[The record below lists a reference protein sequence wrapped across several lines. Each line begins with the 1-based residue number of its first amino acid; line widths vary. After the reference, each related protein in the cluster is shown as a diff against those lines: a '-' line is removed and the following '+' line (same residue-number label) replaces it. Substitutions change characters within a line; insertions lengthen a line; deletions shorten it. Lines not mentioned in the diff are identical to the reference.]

1 MASPRAEKFLDMLAL
16 QRLRLAPTMDLTIY
30 RFDQLQM
37 NALGDEPAASSAREA
52 GRARV
57 AQPRIGVIYNPRSH
71 RNRGQDLDC
80 AAGANITVAQPAK
93 REDIADELADFAR
106 QGIDYLIING
116 GDGTVRDVLTMGQG
130 VFGSNWPALAI
141 LPKGKTNAL
150 NVDLGAPAGWNL
162 ADAIAA
168 YGNGRRIVR
177 RPLEVVRE
185 GSGEPPMIGFIFGAG
200 GFTLGVETGQDAHKL
215 GFFNSLAV
223 GVSGAWGLAQALFGS
238 DENKWRRGTGMV
250 LEYLPSHKPMPRSRH
265 GNPLRRAFLLSSTL
279 RKLPMGIQL
288 FGAERDGLKLTL
300 LDKPLRRIIVSAP
313 AILLGWRPSWLGE
326 AGFHQLD
333 AEAFAI
339 DIDEAVILDGEAFPP
354 GRYVVG
360 QGPELT
366 FVTP

>member
-1 MASPRAEKFLDMLAL
+1 MN
-16 QRLRLAPTMDLTIY
+16 QTIY
-30 RFDQLQM
+30 RFDHLEM
-37 NALGDEPAASSAREA
+37 SAPDTGREA
-52 GRARV
+52 SRASGRSGPRV

-80 AAGANITVAQPAK
+80 VEGANITVAQPAS
-93 REDIADELADFAR
+93 REDIAEELARFER

-130 VFGSNWPALAI
+130 VFGTDWPVLAI

-177 RPLEVVRE
+177 RPLEVTRE
-185 GSGEPPMIGFIFGAG
+185 GSGDPPMIGFIFGAG

-223 GVSGAWGLAQALFGS
+223 GVSSAWGLAQALFGS

-250 LEYLPSHKPMPRSRH
+250 LEYLPSHEPMPRSRH
-265 GNPLRRAFLLSSTL
+265 GNPGRRSFLLASTL

-288 FGAERDGLKLTL
+288 FGRERDGLKLTL
-300 LDKPLRRIIVSAP
+300 LDKPLRRVMASAP
-313 AILLGWRPSWLGE
+313 AILLGWRPDWLAE

-333 AEAFAI
+333 AEGFAI

-354 GRYVVG
+354 GRYVVA

>member
-1 MASPRAEKFLDMLAL
+1 
-16 QRLRLAPTMDLTIY
+16 MDLTIY

-37 NALGDEPAASSAREA
+37 NAFGGEGERMPARAV

-57 AQPRIGVIYNPRSH
+57 VRPRIGVIYNPRSH

-80 AAGANITVAQPAK
+80 TQGADITVAQPK
-93 REDIADELADFAR
+93 RREDIATALAEFAER
-106 QGIDYLIING
+106 GIDYLIING

-130 VFGSNWPALAI
+130 VFGANWPALAI

-168 YGNGRRIVR
+168 YGDGKRIVR

-185 GSGEPPMIGFIFGAG
+185 GAGEPPMIGFIFGAG

-250 LEYLPSHKPMPRSRH
+250 LEYLPSHEPVPRSRH
-265 GNPLRRAFLLSSTL
+265 GNQQRRAFLLSSTL
-279 RKLPMGIQL
+279 RKMPGGIQL
-288 FGAERDGLKLTL
+288 FGPERDGLKLCL

-313 AILLGWRPSWLGE
+313 AILFGWRPAWLGE

-333 AEAFAI
+333 AEAFSV

-354 GRYVVG
+354 GRYIIG
-360 QGPELT
+360 QGPDLT